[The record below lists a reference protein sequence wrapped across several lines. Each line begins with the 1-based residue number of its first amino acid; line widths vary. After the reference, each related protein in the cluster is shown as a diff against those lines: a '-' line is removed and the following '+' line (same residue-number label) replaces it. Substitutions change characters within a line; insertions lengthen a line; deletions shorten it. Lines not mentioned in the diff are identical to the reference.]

1 MHINTPPTFQAAVLT
16 SHNIFKD
23 QADIFSPPPLFSSLP
38 PFFSKLKSEEK
49 TTRKAE
55 RMKSISTAP
64 CTLQSCN
71 VSFQRL

>member
-23 QADIFSPPPLFSSLP
+23 QDDIFSPPPLFSSLP

-55 RMKSISTAP
+55 KDEEYFHSTMYIRE
-64 CTLQSCN
+64 L
-71 VSFQRL
+71 

>member
-1 MHINTPPTFQAAVLT
+1 MHINTPLTFQAAVLT

-49 TTRKAE
+49 TTRKAGKDE
-55 RMKSISTAP
+55 QHFHSAMYITE
-64 CTLQSCN
+64 L
-71 VSFQRL
+71 